1 MRLARISYAWVSTF
15 HKPKKMRV
23 EPPLSIRNRKGCPAE
38 GSILYTP
45 HSLQLT
51 SHPWT
56 DERFS
61 KAPLPARPRSLSPK
75 IH

>member
-1 MRLARISYAWVSTF
+1 
-15 HKPKKMRV
+15 MRV

-61 KAPLPARPRSLSPK
+61 KALLSAPLRSPFPK